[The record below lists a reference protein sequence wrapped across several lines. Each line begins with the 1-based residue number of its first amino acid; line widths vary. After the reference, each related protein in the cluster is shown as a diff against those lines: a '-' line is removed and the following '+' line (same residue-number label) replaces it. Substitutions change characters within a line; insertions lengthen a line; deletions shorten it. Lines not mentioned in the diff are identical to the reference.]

1 MYIKRYLFFFSVKN
15 IYYNRR
21 YKPKTLRGD
30 IMLGRFN
37 LLVIY
42 LSTKASMATSDAIMH
57 SDSHN
62 VIDVLTIVF
71 ENFINNIF

>member
-1 MYIKRYLFFFSVKN
+1 
-15 IYYNRR
+15 
-21 YKPKTLRGD
+21 
-30 IMLGRFN
+30 MLGRFN